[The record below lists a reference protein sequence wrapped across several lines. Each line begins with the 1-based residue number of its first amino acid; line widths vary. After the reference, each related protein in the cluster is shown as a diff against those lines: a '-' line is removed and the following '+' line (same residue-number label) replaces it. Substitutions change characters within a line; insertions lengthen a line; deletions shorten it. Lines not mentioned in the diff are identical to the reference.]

1 MSGRALKKTVHRKA
15 TKAKAKGKETSIS
28 GNNLAIA
35 RDLLEKG
42 ISKQVVEQFLARAE

>member
-1 MSGRALKKTVHRKA
+1 LQQPTELQ

-42 ISKQVVEQFLARAE
+42 ISKQVVEQFLACAK